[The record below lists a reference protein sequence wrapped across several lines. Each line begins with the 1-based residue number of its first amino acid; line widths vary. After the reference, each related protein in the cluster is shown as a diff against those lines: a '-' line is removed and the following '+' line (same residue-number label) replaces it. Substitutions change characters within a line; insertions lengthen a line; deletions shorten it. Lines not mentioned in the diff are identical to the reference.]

1 MRTARKHILIA
12 TCLLAAVAVRAD
24 ELAARLDECMSGLAE
39 QGRFSGSVLVGHDG
53 RVLLAKGYG
62 FANLEL
68 DVPNTPQTK
77 FRLGSITK
85 QFTAMAFMQLE
96 EQGKLKVEDP
106 ISKHVPQCPEAWQK
120 ITIHH
125 LLTHTSSIPDFTSF
139 PDYVPTMNQRSPVSI
154 TVERFKN
161 KPLNFTPG
169 EKYQYSNSGYVL
181 LGYILEKVTGQEYG
195 DYVEQHIFRPL
206 GMRDSGY
213 DSFTAIFRHRASG
226 YMRRGGQPV
235 NAQYI
240 DMTIP
245 HAAGG
250 LYSTVEDLY
259 RWDQALYTD
268 KLVSKKS
275 LERIFSPFK
284 SDYAYGWIVT
294 KRDNRR
300 YIGHGGGINGF
311 STSINRYPDDK
322 VCIIVLS
329 NMEGSVV
336 GTAARE
342 LAAIVLGEKATGK
355 P

>member
-1 MRTARKHILIA
+1 MRTARKHVLIA
-12 TCLLAAVAVRAD
+12 ACLLLVAAVRAD
-24 ELAARLDECMSGLAE
+24 EVATKLDEYMSGLAK
-39 QGRFSGSVLVGHDG
+39 QGRFSGSVLVARNG
-53 RVLLAKGYG
+53 RVLLAKGYS

-68 DVPNTPQTK
+68 DVPNSPETK

-85 QFTAMAFMQLE
+85 QFTAMAFIELDE
-96 EQGKLKVEDP
+96 KGKLKVEDP
-106 ISKHVPQCPEAWQK
+106 ISKYVPQCPEAWGK

-125 LLTHTSSIPDFTSF
+125 LLTHTSGIPNFTSF
-139 PDYVPTMNQRSPVSI
+139 PDYVRTMNERSPVSI

-161 KPLNFTPG
+161 KPLNFAPG
-169 EKYQYSNSGYVL
+169 EKFQYSNSGYVL

-195 DYVEQHIFRPL
+195 DYVEQNIFQPL
-206 GMRDSGY
+206 GMRNSGY
-213 DSFTAIFRHRASG
+213 DSFTAILKHRASG
-226 YMRRGGQPV
+226 YMRRGGKSA
-235 NAQYI
+235 NALYL

-259 RWDQALYTD
+259 LWDQALYTD

-275 LERIFSPFK
+275 LERIFTPFK
-284 SDYAYGWIVT
+284 GDYAYGWFVT
-294 KRDNRR
+294 KRNNRR

-311 STSINRYPDDK
+311 STMIERYPDDK
-322 VCIIVLS
+322 VCVIVLS

-336 GTAARE
+336 GPAARE
-342 LAAIVLGEKATGK
+342 LAAIVYGQKASGT